1 MGIYE
6 KIGDW
11 LVPAFLGMAIVQLQS
26 IANEI
31 KKISVSLAVAV
42 TRVDAHEQRLKDLEG
57 EIGCIRQE
65 QRGA

>member
-1 MGIYE
+1 MEIYE

-11 LVPAFLGMAIVQLQS
+11 LVPAFLGLAIVQLQT

-31 KKISVSLAVAV
+31 KKISVSLGIAV
-42 TRVDAHEQRLKDLEG
+42 TRVDAHEQRIQAVEEDL
-57 EIGCIRQE
+57 RDLRKE